1 MSSSINLQNNMDLN
15 QGFLAPLVEIWWP
28 LLERVMS
35 YCAEK
40 IKIGV
45 NFDFKVK
52 IDLEDQGQPPPQKK
66 TKKKQ
71 KTIRTLTKVF

>member
-1 MSSSINLQNNMDLN
+1 
-15 QGFLAPLVEIWWP
+15 
-28 LLERVMS
+28 MS

-52 IDLEDQGQPPPQKK
+52 IDLEDQGHPPPQKK
-66 TKKKQ
+66 TKKQKNNNNNKKQ
-71 KTIRTLTKVF
+71 TIRTLTKVF